1 MIAAVI
7 FIILFILLKLNY
19 AKIKGALGE
28 FKVDVTLN
36 FLGSDYEVL
45 NNVLIKCSSGN
56 TSQIDHIVLS
66 EYGIFVIETK
76 NYKGWIFGNEKAEYW
91 TQIIYKKRNSFRNP
105 VKQNWAHIYALK
117 NVLAEFPTVRY
128 YPIVVFAGM
137 ATLKSIES
145 SVPVI
150 YSNMLRRTIKNSS
163 CEKCISKEDLIGI
176 RALLE
181 SIQLNDK
188 GSKKY
193 HVQSVKQNVIEKKV
207 KIENLICPR
216 CNGALKLR
224 KGKYGQF
231 YGCSNYPNCKF
242 TTPY

>member
-1 MIAAVI
+1 MIISVI
-7 FIILFILLKLNY
+7 LIIFLILLKLNS

-28 FKVDVTLN
+28 FKVDVFLN

-76 NYKGWIFGNEKAEYW
+76 NYKGWIFGNEKAEKW
-91 TQIIYKKRNSFRNP
+91 TQIVYKERNTFINP
-105 VKQNWAHIYALK
+105 VKQNWTHVYALK
-117 NVLAEFPTVRY
+117 NVLVDFPTVKY
-128 YPIVVFAGM
+128 YPIVVFAGR
-137 ATLKSIES
+137 ATLKSVES

-150 YSNMLRRTIKNSS
+150 YSWMLKRTIKKNSV
-163 CEKCISKEDLIGI
+163 ERCISKEDLVKI
-176 RALLE
+176 RVLLD
-181 SIQLNDK
+181 SVQLSDK
-188 GSKKY
+188 ASKKK
-193 HVQSVKQNVIEKKV
+193 HIQNVRQSLIEKQIKV
-207 KIENLICPR
+207 GNLICPR
-216 CNGALKLR
+216 CNGVLKLR

-242 TTPY
+242 TMPY